1 MLRLGAHESIAG
13 GLHRAVERGLK
24 AGCESLQIWTKNSR
38 QWDAPPLDD
47 TAITLFREAVNDV
60 GLRPVVAHA
69 AYLINIASPD
79 LQLNRRSVAS
89 LIQELERCEALE
101 IPYLILHPGAHTGAG
116 TDNGLAQAVRGLS
129 EVHTALP
136 GYRARILLE
145 TTAGQGTTLG
155 GTFEE
160 LAHLLDRTQGGERL
174 GICLDTCHVFAAGYD
189 VRTVEGYEGMM
200 AALDHAIGLERL
212 AVIHLNDSQQPL
224 GSRRDRHEH
233 IGDGHLGAAA
243 FARLLRDQR
252 LDGLTGIL
260 ETPKSEDLCEDRENL
275 ARLRSMVAPGAALDG
290 WTDRIADLCGS
301 Q

>member
-1 MLRLGAHESIAG
+1 
-13 GLHRAVERGLK
+13 
-24 AGCESLQIWTKNSR
+24 
-38 QWDAPPLDD
+38 
-47 TAITLFREAVNDV
+47 LFREAVNDA

-243 FARLLRDQR
+243 FALLLRDQR